1 MHEDVPNYGPL
12 VTIDYSARGLP
23 RFSCQDEA
31 GQELSLT
38 QFEEF
43 TRPKMR
49 QTLEQWGFQPYAEL
63 TPISD
68 EL

>member
-1 MHEDVPNYGPL
+1 MS
-12 VTIDYSARGLP
+12 IDYSAKGLP

-31 GQELSLT
+31 NTELSLV

-43 TRPKMR
+43 TRLKMR

-63 TPISD
+63 TMISE